1 MMMMRIIMIMM
12 IMIVL
17 MLINPTVRPVYDDES
32 KVSSR

>member
-1 MMMMRIIMIMM
+1 MILM

-17 MLINPTVRPVYDDES
+17 MLINPTVLTLVVLSVYDDES